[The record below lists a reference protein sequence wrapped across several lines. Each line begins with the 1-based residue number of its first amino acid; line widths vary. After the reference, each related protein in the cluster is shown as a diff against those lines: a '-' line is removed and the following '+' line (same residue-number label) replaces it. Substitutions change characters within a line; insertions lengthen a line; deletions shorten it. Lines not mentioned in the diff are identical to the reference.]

1 MIVRQQL
8 DNKYRIDIVISDQV
22 CEILLFHHDRGWER
36 KKKKLKLTILVSAH
50 AQASLASEMLGTGKQ
65 GITPFWLS

>member
-22 CEILLFHHDRGWER
+22 CEILLFHHDRVVEE
-36 KKKKLKLTILVSAH
+36 KEEK
-50 AQASLASEMLGTGKQ
+50 
-65 GITPFWLS
+65 

>member
-22 CEILLFHHDRGWER
+22 CEILLFHHDRGRER
-36 KKKKLKLTILVSAH
+36 KKKKKE
-50 AQASLASEMLGTGKQ
+50 SL
-65 GITPFWLS
+65 PY

>member
-22 CEILLFHHDRGWER
+22 CEILLFHHDRGEAR
-36 KKKKLKLTILVSAH
+36 EEK
-50 AQASLASEMLGTGKQ
+50 
-65 GITPFWLS
+65 

>member
-22 CEILLFHHDRGWER
+22 CEILLFHHDRGEEER
-36 KKKKLKLTILVSAH
+36 RKSK
-50 AQASLASEMLGTGKQ
+50 SL
-65 GITPFWLS
+65 PY

>member
-22 CEILLFHHDRGWER
+22 CEILLFHHESGVGEKE
-36 KKKKLKLTILVSAH
+36 KKVRAYHTSECPC
-50 AQASLASEMLGTGKQ
+50 ASISC
-65 GITPFWLS
+65 F

>member
-22 CEILLFHHDRGWER
+22 CEILLFHHDRGAGGGEE
-36 KKKKLKLTILVSAH
+36 KEKSE
-50 AQASLASEMLGTGKQ
+50 SL
-65 GITPFWLS
+65 PC

>member
-22 CEILLFHHDRGWER
+22 CEILLFYHDRGWER
-36 KKKKLKLTILVSAH
+36 KKEIKAYHT
-50 AQASLASEMLGTGKQ
+50 SERPCA
-65 GITPFWLS
+65 IISCF

>member
-22 CEILLFHHDRGWER
+22 CEILLFHHGRGWEEKWEKVR
-36 KKKKLKLTILVSAH
+36 AYHT
-50 AQASLASEMLGTGKQ
+50 SECLCAA
-65 GITPFWLS
+65 ISCF